1 MATKR
6 DDEATRTDRLPNG
19 PLSILP
25 VHAKADLRR
34 FLDVTREVYR
44 DDPLWVQPLTFE
56 RLDHLNPKKNPF
68 LRAIEIAYWT
78 VARGTTPVG
87 RISAQINKA
96 HLERYADQT
105 GHFGFFECLD
115 DPVAAR
121 LLLETA
127 EIWLRERGMVR
138 IVGPFSLSIN
148 DEIGLLVE
156 GYHRPPAMMMPH
168 GRPYYDRLLQDLGYV
183 KAKDLIAY
191 GLDVQAPLPPHAA
204 RMVERLRAVD
214 GLTVRHLDMRRYQDE
229 IATIVDVFNDAWAG
243 NWGFIPFGGDEAG
256 YLAKTIRPLVGA
268 ENFAVAELHGEPVAM
283 TVTLPDLNEAIEGLD
298 GRLLPFGWL
307 TLLRRLKIGG
317 VERARM
323 PLMGVRRRFH
333 HTRLGAALALAVVVK
348 VKAAAAKRGVVHGEL
363 SWILEDNHAMRR
375 MIESMGGVADKTY
388 RLYEKAI
395 A

>member
-1 MATKR
+1 MDAQHIEEDAR
-6 DDEATRTDRLPNG
+6 ADRLPDG

-25 VHAKADLRR
+25 VHTKADLRR
-34 FLDVTREVYR
+34 FLGVTREVYKL
-44 DDPLWVQPLTFE
+44 DPLWVQPLTFE

-68 LRAIEIAYWT
+68 LRGIEIAYWT
-78 VARGTTPVG
+78 VARGTTPIG
-87 RISAQINKA
+87 RISAQINRA
-96 HLERYADQT
+96 HIERYGDET

-138 IVGPFSLSIN
+138 VMGPFSPSIN
-148 DEIGLLVE
+148 DELGLLVE

-168 GRPYYDRLLQDLGYV
+168 GRPYYDRLLQGLGYA

-191 GLDVQAPLPPHAA
+191 EVDVQAPLPPHAA

-214 GLTVRHLDMRRYQDE
+214 GLVVRHLDMRRYQDE
-229 IATIVDVFNDAWAG
+229 IATIVDIFNDAWSD
-243 NWGFIPFGGDEAG
+243 NWGFISFGSDEAR
-256 YLAKTIRPLVGA
+256 YLAHAIRPLVKS
-268 ENFAVAELHGEPVAM
+268 ENFAIAELHGEPVAM

-298 GRLLPFGWL
+298 GRILPFGWL

-333 HTRLGAALALAVVVK
+333 HARLGAALALGVIDK
-348 VKAAAAKRGVVHGEL
+348 VKTAGAARGVTRTEL

-388 RLYEKAI
+388 RLYAKTI